1 MLSQHARS
9 DLVNLADELE
19 HLVIRELAKG
29 KLALRNVARISLTQ
43 DSVAI
48 SGNNLTSVESGPQ
61 VVLDG
66 LVTEVV
72 ANGSLH
78 LCEPVKHFL
87 ICPVEVQ
94 RLARLILPSF
104 RLPIHFQFVLLFN
117 EG

>member
-9 DLVNLADELE
+9 NLVDLADEIE
-19 HLVIRELAKG
+19 HLVIRELAKC
-29 KLALRNVARISLTQ
+29 KLALRNVTRISLTQ
-43 DSVAI
+43 DSVTV
-48 SGNNLTSVESGPQ
+48 SGNNLASVESGPQ

-72 ANGSLH
+72 TNGSLH

-87 ICPVEVQ
+87 VCPVEVNV
-94 RLARLILPSF
+94 LAGLTLPSF
-104 RLPIHFQFVLLFN
+104 RLHSFLARGPFD